1 MVFYGHGKPNMKS
14 VSFNVAIDLKRK
26 MSGEDN
32 YLYTIKKDIGVG
44 PKKRLIATEL
54 LTASITIRLDMKKR
68 ALDRRVK
75 LTSTLMDHLASGVFV
90 G

>member
-1 MVFYGHGKPNMKS
+1 M
-14 VSFNVAIDLKRK
+14 L
-26 MSGEDN
+26 
-32 YLYTIKKDIGVG
+32 DIGVG

-54 LTASITIRLDMKKR
+54 LTASITIRLDMQKR